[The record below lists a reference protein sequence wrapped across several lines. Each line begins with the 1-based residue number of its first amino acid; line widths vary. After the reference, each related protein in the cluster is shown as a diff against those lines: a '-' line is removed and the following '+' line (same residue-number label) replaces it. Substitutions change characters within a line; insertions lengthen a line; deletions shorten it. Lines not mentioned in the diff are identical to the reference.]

1 MNHSFVCGITFA
13 LAVWCWSTDDAIA
26 QRIFGHHDHH
36 RFHGVHDCGIN
47 VFVWEQFTEVPI
59 LERWWL
65 TPSPIRIAQPIEVVP
80 FAPVFGQPVAP
91 ARIQDGGENFA
102 RKEMIPGDRF
112 LGQAGQLRVDTFN
125 DPGEIRRR
133 AAILKPSSP
142 AGRVRADRL
151 ISSGDQAFAEQN
163 LARATARYREAIA
176 KAPDYAE
183 AHFRLAHAYVATRR
197 YNLALKS
204 ALVALELAGTSRRDG
219 FSLEDMYQGDQFP
232 REQHLKRLVD
242 ASLRE
247 PTDGGLQFL
256 IGFTLH
262 FDAQTELAQDH
273 FRDAQDLD
281 GIHRAYLRYFLP
293 EKPLAEPAEAA
304 N

>member
-1 MNHSFVCGITFA
+1 MNRTIVGSIVFA
-13 LAVWCWSTDDAIA
+13 VVVFCCSDDLSG
-26 QRIFGHHDHH
+26 QWHH
-36 RFHGVHDCGIN
+36 RYFHHQVVPYCGEDVI
-47 VFVWEQFTEVPI
+47 VLDRFFPGPI
-59 LERWWL
+59 VEPFWW
-65 TPSPIRIAQPIEVVP
+65 TPSPIWFSQPINVVP
-80 FAPVFGQPVAP
+80 RAP
-91 ARIQDGGENFA
+91 AFIAPPPAAAMPIDEGENFA
-102 RKEMIPGDRF
+102 RKDRIAVDRP
-112 LGQAGQLRVDTFN
+112 LDLAGGERTNSFS
-125 DPGEIRRR
+125 DPDEIRRR
-133 AAILKPSSP
+133 ASVLKVSSP
-142 AGRVRADRL
+142 AGRARADRL
-151 ISSGDQAFAEQN
+151 ISSGDHAFAEQN
-163 LARATARYREAIA
+163 LARATARYRDAIA

-247 PTDGGLQFL
+247 PADGGLQFL

-262 FDAQTELAQDH
+262 FDAQHDLAQGY
-273 FRDAQDLD
+273 FQAAQALA
-281 GIHRAYLRYFLP
+281 GIQRSYVRYFLP
-293 EKPLAEPAEAA
+293 VKPVAEPAEAA